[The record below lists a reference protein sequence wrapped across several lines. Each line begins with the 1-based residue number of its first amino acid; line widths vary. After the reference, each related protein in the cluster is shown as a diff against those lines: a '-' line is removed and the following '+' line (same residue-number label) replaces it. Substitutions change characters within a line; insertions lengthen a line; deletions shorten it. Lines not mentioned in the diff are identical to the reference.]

1 MVNLFVF
8 LYRGKKSH
16 KKDLSNHCHIFIL
29 FPPQHHFN
37 KYFYYIFSYISYLTF
52 NQFVFGKMM
61 NYYKNVEHGK
71 QQCVMYP
78 LQSNDARKERNERW
92 QQELQCEG
100 EASSEYMGML
110 NNRKRKNIRFDAT
123 VLYFQKRKKMWK
135 IYCNL
140 NPTGIYLHFFLIII
154 VTISLTNCP

>member
-1 MVNLFVF
+1 
-8 LYRGKKSH
+8 
-16 KKDLSNHCHIFIL
+16 
-29 FPPQHHFN
+29 
-37 KYFYYIFSYISYLTF
+37 
-52 NQFVFGKMM
+52 M

-71 QQCVMYP
+71 LQCVMYP

-123 VLYFQKRKKMWK
+123 VLYFQKRKKNVE
-135 IYCNL
+135 NL
-140 NPTGIYLHFFLIII
+140 LQFKSYRNLFTFFFLIII